1 MKKQQTPFEKETKTL
16 AVLIHDTDAVA
27 KRVLDKNKGN
37 PADETTLKN
46 CVERLNTYTVEHR
59 WEKEYTALKNSIAQG
74 MHAVEAIHET
84 IEKKE
89 ADVKSQYVLLDKLKE
104 KIGAD
109 PSNRDLIERIEQL
122 QKTITPEK
130 DKTGDIVA
138 LQTEL
143 EKIAYQRKEELR
155 QSTEQK
161 NLINCLLIMALY
173 EQRLGLCALVAP
185 NTAFWVQFAK
195 ELNMPA
201 VPGKERTDIFSLLGK
216 QALAPAA
223 RKIYDG
229 LCNIIEEEEPPR
241 DFSKK
246 EDRQAVKSDA
256 VVKLKKIAK
265 LEKLCHEA
273 LHEDSTPYK
282 KLMEA
287 QNALIGDGA
296 EEMSLKEMQGK
307 LLNLQKAARDYMVER
322 VDKGDVFGVPRR
334 EARLVYAAALH
345 NFAQKFGQQLNE
357 AMRCRDVES
366 LEMPLNMTRDYIKN
380 SLAAMDLMVKEQ
392 MGIDLT
398 KEKSAPEKKTVLDN
412 RRQ

>member
-1 MKKQQTPFEKETKTL
+1 
-16 AVLIHDTDAVA
+16 
-27 KRVLDKNKGN
+27 
-37 PADETTLKN
+37 
-46 CVERLNTYTVEHR
+46 
-59 WEKEYTALKNSIAQG
+59 
-74 MHAVEAIHET
+74 
-84 IEKKE
+84 
-89 ADVKSQYVLLDKLKE
+89 
-104 KIGAD
+104 
-109 PSNRDLIERIEQL
+109 
-122 QKTITPEK
+122 
-130 DKTGDIVA
+130 
-138 LQTEL
+138 
-143 EKIAYQRKEELR
+143 
-155 QSTEQK
+155 
-161 NLINCLLIMALY
+161 MALY
-173 EQRLGLCALVAP
+173 EQRLGLCALVDP
-185 NTAFWVQFAK
+185 NAIFWVHLAR

-216 QALAPAA
+216 QVLAPAA

-229 LCNIIEEEEPPR
+229 LYNIIEEEEPPR

-287 QNALIGDGA
+287 QNALIGDDA

-345 NFAQKFGQQLNE
+345 NFAQKFGRQLNE

-392 MGIDLT
+392 TGIDLT
-398 KEKSAPEKKTVLDN
+398 KEKSAPEKKPVLDN
-412 RRQ
+412 RCQ